1 MSVKLNYSSKI
12 IIVTTTVSILYAVVR
27 YNIVGTVLW
36 KDLPIFVM
44 NKGIAL
50 SALVLLTFNFSLS
63 PLKNIGVHISDNWL
77 DSRKSMGIT
86 GFVFAFIHLFM
97 SVFILN
103 PKYYSIFFIDDGTL
117 SLRGGIS
124 LFGGIL
130 SFVLLWIYNISF
142 KPILKHEKK
151 IKEMISSRS
160 FFVYGMLFTG
170 IHLFFMGYTGWT
182 TLSKWQGGLPPISLI
197 SFVIFAFGYLVNLVG
212 REKNN
217 SV

>member
-1 MSVKLNYSSKI
+1 MSIKLSYSGKI
-12 IIVTTTVSILYAVVR
+12 IIVTTTISILYAVLR
-27 YNIVGTVLW
+27 YNIVGTVPW
-36 KDLPIFVM
+36 KDLPILVM

-63 PLKNIGVHISDNWL
+63 PLKNIGVHISDKWL
-77 DSRKSMGIT
+77 NNRKSMGIT

-97 SVFILN
+97 SVSILN
-103 PKYYSIFFIDDGTL
+103 PKYYSVFFMDDGTL

-130 SFVLLWIYNISF
+130 SFVLLWVYNISF

-151 IKEMISSRS
+151 IKEMISSRR

-170 IHLFFMGYTGWT
+170 IHLFFMGYTGWIT
-182 TLSKWQGGLPPISLI
+182 YNKWQGGLPPISLI
-197 SFVIFAFGYLVNLVG
+197 SFVIFAFGYLINLVG
-212 REKNN
+212 REKK
-217 SV
+217 

>member
-1 MSVKLNYSSKI
+1 MSIKLSYSSKI

-36 KDLPIFVM
+36 KDLPILVM

-63 PLKNIGVHISDNWL
+63 PLNNIGVHISNKWL
-77 DSRKSMGIT
+77 NSRKSMGLT

-97 SVFILN
+97 SISILN
-103 PKYYSIFFIDDGTL
+103 PKYYSVFFMDDGTL
-117 SLRGGIS
+117 SLRGGVS

-130 SFVLLWIYNISF
+130 SFVLLWVYNISF
-142 KPILKHEKK
+142 KPILKHEMK
-151 IKEMISSRS
+151 IKEMISSRR

-182 TLSKWQGGLPPISLI
+182 TFSKWQGGLPPISLI
-197 SFVIFAFGYLVNLVG
+197 SFVIFAFGYLINLLG
-212 REKNN
+212 RRQ
-217 SV
+217 

>member
-1 MSVKLNYSSKI
+1 MSIKLSYSGKI
-12 IIVTTTVSILYAVVR
+12 IIVTTTISILYAVLR

-36 KDLPIFVM
+36 KDLPILVM

-63 PLKNIGVHISDNWL
+63 PLKNIGVHISDKWL
-77 DSRKSMGIT
+77 NSRKSMGIT

-97 SVFILN
+97 SVSILN
-103 PKYYSIFFIDDGTL
+103 PKYYSIFFMDDGTL

-130 SFVLLWIYNISF
+130 SFVLLWVYNIGF
-142 KPILKHEKK
+142 KPFLKHEKK
-151 IKEMISSRS
+151 IKEMISSRR

-170 IHLFFMGYTGWT
+170 IHLFFMGYTGWIT
-182 TLSKWQGGLPPISLI
+182 ISKWQGGLPPISLI
-197 SFVIFAFGYLVNLVG
+197 SFMIFAFGYLINLVG
-212 REKNN
+212 REKK
-217 SV
+217 

>member
-1 MSVKLNYSSKI
+1 MSIKLSYSGKI
-12 IIVTTTVSILYAVVR
+12 IIVTTTISILYAVLR
-27 YNIVGTVLW
+27 YNIVGTVPW
-36 KDLPIFVM
+36 KDLPILVM

-63 PLKNIGVHISDNWL
+63 PLKNIGVHISDKWL
-77 DSRKSMGIT
+77 NNRKSMGIT

-97 SVFILN
+97 SVSILN
-103 PKYYSIFFIDDGTL
+103 PKYYSVFFMDDGTL

-130 SFVLLWIYNISF
+130 SFVLLWVYNISF

-151 IKEMISSRS
+151 IKEMISSRR

-170 IHLFFMGYTGWT
+170 IHLFFMGYTGWIT
-182 TLSKWQGGLPPISLI
+182 ISKWQGGLPPISLI
-197 SFVIFAFGYLVNLVG
+197 SFVIFAFGYLINLVG
-212 REKNN
+212 REKK
-217 SV
+217 